1 MTIVASPPDKNE
13 IFSADKERIFEI
25 IQKSST
31 QEFQE
36 ILRMA
41 NHQYLHWHKFR
52 YYQPV
57 PEGITH
63 EELWVFLKM
72 GREVNKKFVPIQD
85 KNQELF
91 SYWVPD
97 SLFKLL
103 HEIDMF
109 GGGAITVDRP
119 GILPAKE
126 QYIVSSLME
135 EAIASSQ
142 LEGAATTR
150 QVAKEM
156 LRTGREPKDRSEQM
170 ILNNW
175 ETMQYIREHRNEKFT
190 LERILD
196 LHKIITAKTL
206 REPEQAGKVRTSDD
220 IIVEYNGETIH
231 IPPRASTLRE
241 RIQGLCN
248 FANQDP
254 EENWIH
260 PVFKGAMIHFA
271 LAYDHP
277 FVDGNGRTARAL
289 MYWYMLSRNYML
301 FEYMAISRYIQRS
314 PAKYVQAFLFTET
327 DSNDLTYF
335 LFYNLKA
342 MRQALE
348 DLKKYIER
356 KQREVQDSNV
366 QLRDLRGLN
375 PRQKALVYHAISHPL
390 STYTFE
396 AHRSHHAVV
405 YQTARQDLLDLVK
418 QGYLIKEKQGR
429 EFMFFPSKQ
438 IGEKLGKSK
447 GKKKPG

>member
-1 MTIVASPPDKNE
+1 
-13 IFSADKERIFEI
+13 
-25 IQKSST
+25 
-31 QEFQE
+31 
-36 ILRMA
+36 
-41 NHQYLHWHKFR
+41 
-52 YYQPV
+52 
-57 PEGITH
+57 
-63 EELWVFLKM
+63 
-72 GREVNKKFVPIQD
+72 
-85 KNQELF
+85 
-91 SYWVPD
+91 
-97 SLFKLL
+97 
-103 HEIDMF
+103 
-109 GGGAITVDRP
+109 
-119 GILPAKE
+119 
-126 QYIVSSLME
+126 
-135 EAIASSQ
+135 
-142 LEGAATTR
+142 
-150 QVAKEM
+150 
-156 LRTGREPKDRSEQM
+156 
-170 ILNNW
+170 
-175 ETMQYIREHRNEKFT
+175 
-190 LERILD
+190 
-196 LHKIITAKTL
+196 
-206 REPEQAGKVRTSDD
+206 
-220 IIVEYNGETIH
+220 
-231 IPPRASTLRE
+231 
-241 RIQGLCN
+241 
-248 FANQDP
+248 
-254 EENWIH
+254 
-260 PVFKGAMIHFA
+260 MIHFA

>member
-1 MTIVASPPDKNE
+1 MGNQ
-13 IFSADKERIFEI
+13 R
-25 IQKSST
+25 
-31 QEFQE
+31 
-36 ILRMA
+36 
-41 NHQYLHWHKFR
+41 YLHWHKFR

-57 PEGITH
+57 PDGITH
-63 EELWVFLKM
+63 EELWIFLKM

-85 KNQELF
+85 KNEELF
-91 SYWVPD
+91 TYWVPD

-109 GGGAITVDRP
+109 GGGTITVARP

-156 LRTGREPKDRSEQM
+156 LRTGREPIDRSEQM

-190 LERILD
+190 PKRILD

-206 REPEQAGKVRTSDD
+206 QEPEEEGRFRTSDD
-220 IIVEYNGETIH
+220 IIVEYNRETIH
-231 IPPRASTLRE
+231 IPPRANTLGE
-241 RIQGLCN
+241 RIQRLCN
-248 FANQDP
+248 FANQDQ

-342 MRQALE
+342 MRRALD
-348 DLKKYIER
+348 DLRKYIER
-356 KQREVQDSNV
+356 KQREVADSNV
-366 QLRDLRGLN
+366 QLRNLRGLN

-390 STYTFE
+390 ATYTFE

-405 YQTARQDLLDLVK
+405 YQTARQDLLDLAK
-418 QGYLIKEKQGR
+418 QGYLEKEKQGK
-429 EFMFFPSKQ
+429 EFVFFPSKK
-438 IGEKLGKSK
+438 IGEKLRKSK
-447 GKKKPG
+447 IKKKQE